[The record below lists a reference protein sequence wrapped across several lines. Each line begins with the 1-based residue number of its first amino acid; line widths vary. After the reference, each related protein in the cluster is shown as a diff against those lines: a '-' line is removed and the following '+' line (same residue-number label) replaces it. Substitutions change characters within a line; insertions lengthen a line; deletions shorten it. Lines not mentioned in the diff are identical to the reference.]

1 MTAILQRRQSFCA
14 TALIY
19 GVIIT
24 SSLDMKQNKI
34 AASISQ
40 NKLIE
45 YKKRVAFHEAGH
57 AAGIHLNNKAKCLP
71 STPFNILFKEMKH
84 VAEVDIMSYQT
95 TKDNYIAQLE
105 GGRLIEMLPHSL
117 DGFICKLTE
126 NNDAMV
132 QLAEDY
138 RMAFESDI
146 INLLIGPLAEAKHIA
161 DNDNELFK
169 LQLINANALKNYG
182 GNSGL
187 NLLNQYLQ
195 CFFSDKQKDEKL
207 DELFVEAFYFVNNDA
222 NWLATT
228 KLADYILVSSNV
240 ICYEDIVLMLDQ
252 SIADFNER
260 RAKERHHYDEW
271 FKVTAQH
278 IKSSY
283 AKSLHLK
290 RPSQAELNTMS
301 QLEKDAL
308 ILEVFD
314 FLERLG

>member
-1 MTAILQRRQSFCA
+1 
-14 TALIY
+14 
-19 GVIIT
+19 
-24 SSLDMKQNKI
+24 
-34 AASISQ
+34 
-40 NKLIE
+40 
-45 YKKRVAFHEAGH
+45 
-57 AAGIHLNNKAKCLP
+57 
-71 STPFNILFKEMKH
+71 
-84 VAEVDIMSYQT
+84 VAEVDVMSYQT
-95 TKDNYIAQLE
+95 TKDNYIVQLE

-117 DGFICKLTE
+117 NGFVCKLTE
-126 NNDAMV
+126 HNDAMV
-132 QLAEDY
+132 QLVEDY
-138 RMAFESDI
+138 RIVFESDI

-161 DNDNELFK
+161 VNDNEPFK
-169 LQLINANALKNYG
+169 LQLINAKALKNYG

-187 NLLNQYLQ
+187 ALLNQYLQ

-228 KLADYILVSSNV
+228 KLADYILGSSNI
-240 ICYEDIVLMLDQ
+240 ICYEEIVLLLDQ
-252 SIADFNER
+252 SIADFKER
-260 RAKERHHYDEW
+260 RAKVRDHYDGW

-283 AKSLHLK
+283 AKNMSVK

-314 FLERLG
+314 FLERLE